1 MKHQEKEQLQA
12 VLDTLDRKEDE
23 CWEKIAFMDE
33 HKFMYEKQA
42 VDIRRQ
48 TYHEC
53 FRELQKTMSRMHVDE
68 WTQQDEAVANEII
81 AYFRDGT
88 VKLQH
93 DLNIYASW
101 MEKWKG
107 VCHEKESK

>member
-1 MKHQEKEQLQA
+1 MKQKEQEQLQA
-12 VLDTLDRKEDE
+12 VLDEFDRKEDE

-42 VDIRRQ
+42 IDIKRQ
-48 TYHEC
+48 AIHEC
-53 FRELQKTMSRMHVDE
+53 FRKLQGTLQRMTVDE
-68 WTQQDEAVANEII
+68 WTKQDEAIANEII

-93 DLNIYASW
+93 DLNLYAGW
-101 MEKWKG
+101 LEKWKG
-107 VCHEKESK
+107 TKV